1 MAGQPTVR
9 SRRLGAALKKYRLAA
24 KLDQPQVA
32 EVIANHQ
39 ARVSRIESGHVVAR
53 PIEIRVMLAA
63 YGVDDPEV
71 CGRLEKLAKEANRRG
86 WWHEYAEHLRPDY
99 VDHITLEGDATH
111 IRDWHPSLVP
121 GLLQTA
127 SYTEAVIRTGPL
139 KIAPERVDLLI
150 QVRMTRQAK
159 VAENGTSCEFVIW
172 EPVVMHPLASIEV
185 HRDQLSAL
193 LEAGQK
199 ENVTVRVLPF
209 NAAVLAA
216 ASPFVSFSFGSEPI
230 TEAVTLEHLGGTL
243 VMDEPD
249 DVAAYS
255 DTFEL
260 LRSAAMAP
268 DESARFIR
276 SALRSSRGTR

>member
-9 SRRLGAALKKYRLAA
+9 SRRLGATLKKYRLAA

-39 ARVSRIESGHVVAR
+39 ARVSRIESGHVIAR

-99 VDHITLEGDATH
+99 VDHITLEADATYFQS
-111 IRDWHPSLVP
+111 WHPTLVA

-127 SYTEAVIRTGPL
+127 SYAEAVMRSGPL
-139 KIAPERVDLLI
+139 EIAPEQADLLVR
-150 QVRMTRQAK
+150 VRMRRQAT
-159 VAENGTSCEFVIW
+159 VAEGGTPCEFVIW
-172 EPVVMHPLASIEV
+172 EPVVVHPLSSTEV
-185 HRDQLSAL
+185 HREQLSAL
-193 LEAGQK
+193 LDAGQR
-199 ENVTVRVLPF
+199 ENVTVRILPF
-209 NAAVLAA
+209 GAAVLAGT
-216 ASPFVSFSFGSEPI
+216 SSFTSLGFGSEPI
-230 TEAVTLEHLGGTL
+230 PEAVTVEHLGGTL
-243 VMDEPD
+243 VLEEPD
-249 DVAAYS
+249 DVAPYS
-255 DTFEL
+255 HAFDL
-260 LRSAAMAP
+260 LRSAAMTP

-276 SALRSSRGTR
+276 NALRSVDGN